1 MKKRIIFAIVSL
13 APMALCAQDNYHFTE
28 GSSFSRQLIEIPA
41 VLAGTYIFAYFIITI
56 IRLILDNRLKFK
68 MIEKGVPDKVIE
80 QILQPTRTD
89 IKSQALKWALIL
101 AGIGLGLGF
110 VSVFRPFGIH
120 SIAIVS
126 FCLALSFL
134 GYFSYIKRS
143 ENNNK
148 ESK

>member
-1 MKKRIIFAIVSL
+1 MKKRIIFAIVLL
-13 APMALCAQDNYHFTE
+13 APMALSAQDNYHFTE
-28 GSSFSRQLIEIPA
+28 GSSFSRQLFEIPA
-41 VLAGTYIFAYFIITI
+41 VLAGAYIFVYFIITI
-56 IRLILDNRLKFK
+56 IKLILDNRLKFK
-68 MIEKGVPDKVIE
+68 MIEKGVPDKVVE
-80 QILQPTRTD
+80 QILQPTRTNA
-89 IKSQALKWALIL
+89 KSQALKWALIL
-101 AGIGLGLGF
+101 AGTGLGLGF
-110 VSVFRPFGIH
+110 VSATRPFGIH

>member
-1 MKKRIIFAIVSL
+1 MKKRIIFAIALL
-13 APMALCAQDNYHFTE
+13 APMALSAQDNYHFTE
-28 GSSFSRQLIEIPA
+28 GSSFSRQLFEIPA
-41 VLAGTYIFAYFIITI
+41 VLAGAYIFVYFIITI

-68 MIEKGVPDKVIE
+68 MIEKGVPDKVVE

-89 IKSQALKWALIL
+89 AKSQALKWALIL

-110 VSVFRPFGIH
+110 VSATRPFGIH

-134 GYFSYIKRS
+134 GYSSYIRRS
-143 ENNNK
+143 ENSNK